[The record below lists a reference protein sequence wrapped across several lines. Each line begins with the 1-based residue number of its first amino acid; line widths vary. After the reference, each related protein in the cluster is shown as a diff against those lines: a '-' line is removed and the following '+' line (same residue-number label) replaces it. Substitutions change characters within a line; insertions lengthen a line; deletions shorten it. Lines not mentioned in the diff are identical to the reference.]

1 MYLFQFTASSIRT
14 PVYSFSARVKRP
26 AYLRRVYV
34 RPRLLLSYSE
44 VSCAVQHRTLR
55 SQYTVGIS

>member
-1 MYLFQFTASSIRT
+1 MYLFQFTILVHT
-14 PVYSFSARVKRP
+14 PVYS

-44 VSCAVQHRTLR
+44 VSCAVQHTQVLC
-55 SQYTVGIS
+55 QYR